1 MIQKSQ
7 EKRLSHLASGAP
19 PPKGFVRKVGLIRRV
34 RPNVAVRKSD
44 EPRDVAQLPGRVV
57 APEPDCPKNL
67 PNRPLLDWAQAVRVA
82 TARLKEKL
90 DMLDGGGNIPEI
102 AEMAEELAVFI
113 CAYGKL
119 AEEVDRMEARGKT
132 ADKAGYPIN

>member
-1 MIQKSQ
+1 MLRKSRQK
-7 EKRLSHLASGAP
+7 RVSHLSSGAP
-19 PPKGFVRKVGLIRRV
+19 PSKGLVRKNGLIWMA
-34 RPNVAVRKSD
+34 RPNVAVRKSA
-44 EPRDVAQLPGRVV
+44 EPRDVAQLLGRVV

-90 DMLDGGGNIPEI
+90 DMLDGGNIPEM

-119 AEEVDRMEARGKT
+119 AEEVDRLEAREKT
-132 ADKAGYPIN
+132 AGKAGSPIN